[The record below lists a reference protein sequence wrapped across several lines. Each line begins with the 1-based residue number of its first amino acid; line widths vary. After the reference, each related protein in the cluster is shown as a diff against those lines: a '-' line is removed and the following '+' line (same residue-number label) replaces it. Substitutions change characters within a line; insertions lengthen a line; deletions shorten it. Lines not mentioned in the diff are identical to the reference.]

1 MEFPPEPDYD
11 LNQFFSDDSAF
22 DSDPELERHSE
33 SESEDGLEEA
43 DKQRRNGKQEA
54 DVNIEEEH
62 QEDETKSTKKKSKK
76 SKKKEWYQIKL

>member
-22 DSDPELERHSE
+22 DSDPETERPLE

-43 DKQRRNGKQEA
+43 EA
-54 DVNIEEEH
+54 VEEVDMESEH
-62 QEDETKSTKKKSKK
+62 QEDETKSTKKKSP
-76 SKKKEWYQIKL
+76 KKKKRKVSADAEDSLKKP